1 MLEIRGG
8 IDSGNKDDKREESS
22 VTVLQTSI
30 ERKKK
35 IVKNKILLTAL
46 PNE

>member
-8 IDSGNKDDKREESS
+8 IDSGNKDVEREESS

-30 ERKKK
+30 ERKKNCQEQDFANC
-35 IVKNKILLTAL
+35 IA
-46 PNE
+46 